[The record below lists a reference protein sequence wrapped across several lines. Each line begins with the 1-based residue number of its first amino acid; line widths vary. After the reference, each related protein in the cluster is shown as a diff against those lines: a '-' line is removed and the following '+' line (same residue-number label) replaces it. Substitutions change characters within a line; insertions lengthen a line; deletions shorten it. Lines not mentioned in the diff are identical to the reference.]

1 MKNFFFS
8 FADEYNNNEKEAL
21 PQDIL
26 RLLKASG
33 HGDYGGRGL
42 HGLGNFETIEI
53 LISAFDFKL
62 KVKRWPLIKSD
73 SKVIFTSFTK
83 IKH

>member
-1 MKNFFFS
+1 MIHEKLFFS

-42 HGLGNFETIEI
+42 HGLGNFETIEN
-53 LISAFDFKL
+53 FNF
-62 KVKRWPLIKSD
+62 
-73 SKVIFTSFTK
+73 SFRFQT
-83 IKH
+83 